1 MLDETLTVKYL
12 KKRNL
17 FPDILILLKSI
28 FEILPILF
36 VVYIINKIMFNSID
50 FNNLLF
56 LSIFIVVFSILKSFF
71 YGLSIW
77 KTHEKAYEMLVEI
90 RLSIIKHLKK
100 LSLGFFQDKK
110 IGNFSNIINHDV
122 EQIELYLAHALPEI
136 NSLFLIQ
143 ILIVITILFFDWRLA
158 LSLVSTIP
166 IIFILKKLTD
176 YYLKDSV
183 RKFTESSKQ
192 MSENLVEYINTVSVI
207 KAFSNNETKT
217 DEVLMDMKDYIKWV
231 KSEMLNI
238 TIPMSLIS
246 FFSELGL
253 VLLIIIGSNLLVN
266 GKISV
271 MIFIL
276 SIILAEKFSKTIN
289 KLPTFQH
296 FNIILNESIRKINT
310 ILSVNPLIKSDL
322 VENPKNGD
330 IIFSDVDFSYN
341 GDEKVLFDIN
351 MTFKENSKTG
361 IIGSSGSGKTTI
373 ANLIMGFW
381 KVGAGSITIDGVN
394 INNISEKNLSN
405 LISIVQQDVFLFNLS
420 IEENIRIGKPDASKK
435 EIIEAAKKARIH
447 DFIISLK
454 DGYDT
459 LLGENGVKF
468 SGGEK
473 QRISIAR
480 MILKNS
486 PIIIL
491 DEATSAID
499 PDNEFLIHDAINS
512 LGKDKTLIIIAHYLN
527 TIKNL
532 DNIFL
537 MDRGEVICSGKHDTL
552 LNCQKYRE
560 MLNKQN
566 QVDNWQIKEV

>member
-1 MLDETLTVKYL
+1 M
-12 KKRNL
+12 
-17 FPDILILLKSI
+17 
-28 FEILPILF
+28 
-36 VVYIINKIMFNSID
+36 
-50 FNNLLF
+50 
-56 LSIFIVVFSILKSFF
+56 
-71 YGLSIW
+71 
-77 KTHEKAYEMLVEI
+77 
-90 RLSIIKHLKK
+90 
-100 LSLGFFQDKK
+100 
-110 IGNFSNIINHDV
+110 
-122 EQIELYLAHALPEI
+122 
-136 NSLFLIQ
+136 FLIQ

-330 IIFSDVDFSYN
+330 IIFNDVDFSYN
-341 GDEKVLFDIN
+341 GDEKVLFNIN

-381 KVGAGSITIDGVN
+381 KVCAGSITIDGVN

-480 MILKNS
+480 MILKDS

-512 LGKDKTLIIIAHYLN
+512 LGKDKTLIIIAHHLN